1 MLLLSGILLPM
12 SLAPGWLQTVADVN
26 PLTHVVDGVRAVFR
40 GEVGSPDAMLGLA
53 ITVALVVLGVLFG
66 TRVFR
71 RESA

>member
-1 MLLLSGILLPM
+1 
-12 SLAPGWLQTVADVN
+12 
-26 PLTHVVDGVRAVFR
+26 VFR